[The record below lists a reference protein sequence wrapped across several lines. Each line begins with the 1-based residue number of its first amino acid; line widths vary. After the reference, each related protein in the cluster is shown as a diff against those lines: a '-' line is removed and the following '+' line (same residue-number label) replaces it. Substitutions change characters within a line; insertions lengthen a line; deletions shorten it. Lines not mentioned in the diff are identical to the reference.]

1 MRFVATTNNQAG
13 FQSVNDKVVQ
23 CQLCPK
29 QCRIAPGQSGD
40 CRVRINLDGKLLA
53 VVYGHPVSVHID
65 PIEKKPLFHMLPG
78 SRIFSV
84 ATVGCNL
91 HCKNCQNWE
100 ISQANPWDTESY
112 AMPPENVIT
121 LTKENHCVSIAYTY
135 TEPLVYY
142 EYTLDSC
149 IRAHEQGLRN
159 VLVTAGFANPEP
171 LRRLYPHVDAA
182 NIDLKAMS
190 NYFYRRICDAE
201 LKPVLTAIE
210 LAKELG
216 VWVEVTNLVIPTL
229 NDEPKQIT
237 ALARWMVRSLGPD
250 TPLHLSAFFPRHKLT
265 DLPPTPTETLVKAR
279 EIAREQGIRYVYI
292 GNATGTEGENT
303 YCPHDGRLLVRRV
316 GYNVISNS
324 IDANG
329 CCPNCGNA
337 IPGIWR

>member
-1 MRFVATTNNQAG
+1 MRFVATSNNEAG
-13 FQSVNDKVVQ
+13 FRSDDRRVVQ
-23 CQLCPK
+23 CRLCPK

-40 CRVRINLDGKLLA
+40 CRVRINLEGKLLA

-78 SRIFSV
+78 SRIFSL
-84 ATVGCNL
+84 ATAGCNL

-100 ISQANPWDTESY
+100 ISQANPWDVESY

-121 LTKENHCVSIAYTY
+121 LTKSNRCRSIAYTY

-142 EYTLDSC
+142 EYTLESC
-149 IRAHEQGLRN
+149 IQAREKGLRN

-171 LRRLYPHVDAA
+171 LRRLYPLVDAA

-190 NYFYRRICDAE
+190 NDFYRRICDAE
-201 LKPVLTAIE
+201 LRPVLTSIE

-229 NDEPKQIT
+229 NDDPKLIT

-250 TPLHLSAFFPRHKLT
+250 TPLHFSAFFPRHKLT

-279 EIAREQGIRYVYI
+279 EIARDQGVNYVYI
-292 GNATGTEGENT
+292 GNTTGTDGENT

-316 GYNVISNS
+316 GYKVLSNS
-324 IDANG
+324 IDSNG
-329 CCPNCGNA
+329 RCPQCGNA
-337 IPGIWR
+337 IAGIWR